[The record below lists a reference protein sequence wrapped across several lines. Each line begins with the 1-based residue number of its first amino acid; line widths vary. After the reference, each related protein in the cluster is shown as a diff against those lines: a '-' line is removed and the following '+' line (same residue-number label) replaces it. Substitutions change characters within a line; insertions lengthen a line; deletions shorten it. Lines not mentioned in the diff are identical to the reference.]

1 MTRLRHGLE
10 FMVFLGLQGILLTL
24 PLRIV
29 QRLGACVGAFVG
41 EVLRYR
47 RQVAL
52 DNLRHAFPSFSVE
65 EIRRCAK
72 NSYASVGTTLF
83 EFAWF
88 PRLTEQRFR
97 DLVTI
102 AGEEALRYAHR
113 EGRGV
118 VVVTA
123 HFGSWEILGQV
134 SRFVLEL
141 PGSLLVRDLTN
152 PFVNRRVDAMRRRY
166 GNSTVPSTLAIREL
180 LHTLH
185 AGGWVLMAA
194 DQSAP
199 RESIMVPFFGRQVST
214 FQGPATLALRT
225 GAQMVL
231 GLARRESD
239 GRYSV
244 RFERIPSD
252 DLGTMSPHSV
262 RELTER
268 HVRMTELFIREAPE
282 QWMWMHRRWKHLDP
296 TSTDERQ

>member
-1 MTRLRHGLE
+1 MTRLRHGLDY
-10 FMVFLGLQGILLTL
+10 MVFLGLQGLLLAL

-29 QRLGACVGAFVG
+29 QRLGAWVGVFVG

-47 RQVAL
+47 RHITL
-52 DNLRHAFPSFSVE
+52 DNLGHAFPALSDQQ
-65 EIRRCAK
+65 IRRYAK
-72 NSYASVGTTLF
+72 SSYASVGTTLF

-88 PRLTEQRFR
+88 PRLTERRFR
-97 DLVTI
+97 DLVTTT
-102 AGEEALRYAHR
+102 GEEALRTAFR
-113 EGRGV
+113 AGKGV

-141 PGSLLVRDLTN
+141 PGALLVRGLTN

-180 LHTLH
+180 LRTLTS
-185 AGGWVLMAA
+185 GGWVLMAA

-199 RESIMVPFFGRQVST
+199 REGIMVPFFGREVST

-231 GLARRESD
+231 GLARRGSD
-239 GRYSV
+239 GRYV
-244 RFERIPSD
+244 IRFERIPST
-252 DLGTMSPHSV
+252 DLGTMTPQSV

-268 HVRMTELFIREAPE
+268 HVRMTELLIREAPE

-296 TSTDERQ
+296 TSTGDRK